1 MKKYLLTILVPFF
14 MTIGL
19 TGCYTEFLTTNA
31 ALASDNSDNTTII
44 YYPVPVPV
52 PVPAPGCP
60 QPVQPPPVYSPITQP
75 NGPSNTGN
83 TKRTETKLR
92 NDNGERGNAQQTQR
106 QARIESGN
114 NTSSG
119 AGNTSNNSPR
129 NNNGGRNT
137 NGRR

>member
-1 MKKYLLTILVPFF
+1 MKKYLLTILVSFF

-31 ALASDNSDNTTII
+31 ALTSDNPDNTIII
-44 YYPVPVPV
+44 YYPVPV

-60 QPVQPPPVYSPITQP
+60 QPVQPHPVYPPITHP
-75 NGPSNTGN
+75 NGPSNPGN

-92 NDNGERGNAQQTQR
+92 NDNGGRGNEQQTQR

-137 NGRR
+137 NGGR